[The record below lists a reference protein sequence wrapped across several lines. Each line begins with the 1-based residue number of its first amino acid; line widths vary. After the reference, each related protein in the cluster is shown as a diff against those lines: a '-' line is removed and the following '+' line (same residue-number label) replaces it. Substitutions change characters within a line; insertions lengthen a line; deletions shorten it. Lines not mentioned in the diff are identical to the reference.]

1 MVSDRQDGAAT
12 AAPSDKKTGENYFDE
27 SGEYLSDADSRVG
40 AGFLPPR
47 GLETLAPSRL
57 ARSQSIWSCSRN
69 RRSIARCSR
78 CHTPAACQSRRRRQ
92 HVMPLPKPS
101 SCGRSFH
108 GIPVCSTYR
117 MPLSAARSSTVRR
130 RPPLGDGENSGIR
143 GSSATHNSL
152 LILRLAMQRTIRR
165 MLHHVQVVLA
175 ALNCLTFSMLTGDIE
190 ALAVRLSA
198 KKDVFYEET
207 VQATYQKG
215 CSNAVKWLDSFVGG
229 NVTVC
234 LTSPLFPQYGG
245 PISRL
250 SIVHS
255 LRGPLGIRVL
265 TVHAVDSEPGRIDI
279 SQMQTNP
286 ATH

>member
-1 MVSDRQDGAAT
+1 
-12 AAPSDKKTGENYFDE
+12 
-27 SGEYLSDADSRVG
+27 
-40 AGFLPPR
+40 
-47 GLETLAPSRL
+47 
-57 ARSQSIWSCSRN
+57 
-69 RRSIARCSR
+69 
-78 CHTPAACQSRRRRQ
+78 
-92 HVMPLPKPS
+92 
-101 SCGRSFH
+101 
-108 GIPVCSTYR
+108 
-117 MPLSAARSSTVRR
+117 
-130 RPPLGDGENSGIR
+130 
-143 GSSATHNSL
+143 
-152 LILRLAMQRTIRR
+152 
-165 MLHHVQVVLA
+165 
-175 ALNCLTFSMLTGDIE
+175 LNCLTFSMLTGDIE

-215 CSNAVKWLDSFVGG
+215 CSNAVEWLDSFVGG